1 MCTYIGVKPPAWQEE
16 HDVERCLWSRHE
28 HDEGEE
34 GKERRERAAL
44 DCEQAGLDNAGGVV
58 VHKACA
64 LVDEEV

>member
-28 HDEGEE
+28 RDEGEE

-44 DCEQAGLDNAGGVV
+44 D
-58 VHKACA
+58 
-64 LVDEEV
+64 